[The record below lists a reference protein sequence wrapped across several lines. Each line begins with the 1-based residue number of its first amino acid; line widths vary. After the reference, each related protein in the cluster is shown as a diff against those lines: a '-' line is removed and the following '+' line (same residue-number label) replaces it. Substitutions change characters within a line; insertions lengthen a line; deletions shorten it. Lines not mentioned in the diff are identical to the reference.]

1 MLLPCIPITDVELG
15 NEAKGD
21 VAMRPRSPASLYVS
35 HRSHT
40 PSSDESQRIWRIAE
54 KTAW

>member
-1 MLLPCIPITDVELG
+1 MLLPCIPITDVDLG
-15 NEAKGD
+15 NEAKRD

-40 PSSDESQRIWRIAE
+40 QSSDKSQRIWGNAE
-54 KTAW
+54 KTA